1 MAATREAAADP
12 LRRAYRATDG
22 WVQLDIESEADWKRL
37 RAALGEFALANHQ
50 WDHHERHPADT
61 GDYLPEFQL
70 DISDD
75 PRFTDRESRLVNA
88 AALADI
94 LSEAFR
100 HHTRREWLELL
111 SARNI
116 PCSAT
121 GRDAQQPA

>member
-1 MAATREAAADP
+1 MAATTDP

-22 WVQLDIESEADWKRL
+22 WVQLDVESEADWKRL

-75 PRFTDRESRLVNA
+75 PRFADRESRLANA

-116 PCSAT
+116 PCGAPE
-121 GRDAQQPA
+121 REPPPV